1 MNHVLKIDERAF
13 NNGVKEVL
21 QLKPIVRAVKSAL
34 TKNKSYKNQTETR
47 SDVAKR

>member
-13 NNGVKEVL
+13 NNGVKDVL
-21 QLKPIVRAVKSAL
+21 QLKPIVSAVKFAL
-34 TKNKSYKNQTETR
+34 IKNKIMKNKTESR